1 MSKIPVK
8 YINKV
13 AMPLYDVKTG
23 DKVLD
28 LGAVSDIQLET
39 NTLYKVKDKE
49 DSCGLTNSL
58 ISGGELTF
66 ETANVDIDTLLG
78 IDKTNM
84 PDTYDLTHTK
94 VVQCR
99 RHKKKRINK
108 KWAKRYGYKTVD
120 VVVKGWQLS
129 TYRDGTFEFKKELQ

>member
-1 MSKIPVK
+1 
-8 YINKV
+8 
-13 AMPLYDVKTG
+13 MPLYDVKTG
-23 DKVLD
+23 EKVLD

-49 DSCGLTNSL
+49 DSYGLTNSL

-66 ETANVDIDTLLG
+66 ETTNVDIDTLLG
-78 IDKTNM
+78 TDKANM
-84 PDTYDLTHTK
+84 PDTYDLTYTK

-108 KWAKRYGYKTVD
+108 KWAKRYGYKVVD
-120 VVVKGWQLS
+120 VETKGWELS
-129 TYRDGTFEFKKELQ
+129 TYRDGTFEFRKDII